1 MKALR
6 LEGGEPRVGGQTGRQ
21 GSGRAGTVELR
32 QGVTCV
38 SSGIGSHWSQEA
50 PLGAPIRTKPC
61 EPQEEG
67 D

>member
-6 LEGGEPRVGGQTGRQ
+6 LEGGELRVDGQTGRP
-21 GSGRAGTVELR
+21 GSGWVSTVELGR
-32 QGVTCV
+32 GVRCV

-61 EPQEEG
+61 APVEEG